1 VPFSADRRSF
11 VDGFEQVD
19 AAKRQRLSTVNRT
32 ARCWFLTGSNTAT
45 RRKSTLGTR
54 ASGFINFPRLAES
67 PSGAALFGR
76 ENVLDLQTRA

>member
-54 ASGFINFPRLAES
+54 PSGFNFPRLAES

>member
-1 VPFSADRRSF
+1 LTPPSANDF
-11 VDGFEQVD
+11 
-19 AAKRQRLSTVNRT
+19 RT

-54 ASGFINFPRLAES
+54 PSGFNFPRLAES